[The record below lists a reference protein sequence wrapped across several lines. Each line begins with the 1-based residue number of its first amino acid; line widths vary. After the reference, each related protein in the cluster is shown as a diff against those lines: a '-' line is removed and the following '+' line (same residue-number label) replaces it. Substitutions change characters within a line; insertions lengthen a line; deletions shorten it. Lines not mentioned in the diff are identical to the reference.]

1 MYIFRGW
8 NSKKFCA
15 KYTYLNRLKSQDDYA
30 FWQYIWLNN
39 ERLNSENMNDFQ
51 KAKCYCWSSGD
62 LGCGQFL
69 SLKQIR
75 QSEDVN
81 QSVAPCIMIKTN
93 KNINCIFLIYM
104 QQSNQKFTGGGG
116 YNKSCISNTGLRCRK
131 LPRWRANGFR
141 PFALHTTSTMHAN
154 VVRSNLAIYFI
165 EKNDC
170 RCMKKCIGVRCVL
183 A

>member
-75 QSEDVN
+75 QSEAVN

-93 KNINCIFLIYM
+93 KNVNCIFLIYM
-104 QQSNQKFTGGGG
+104 QQSNQKFTGDEVDTI
-116 YNKSCISNTGLRCRK
+116 K
-131 LPRWRANGFR
+131 
-141 PFALHTTSTMHAN
+141 
-154 VVRSNLAIYFI
+154 VVYQIQ
-165 EKNDC
+165 
-170 RCMKKCIGVRCVL
+170 V
-183 A
+183 